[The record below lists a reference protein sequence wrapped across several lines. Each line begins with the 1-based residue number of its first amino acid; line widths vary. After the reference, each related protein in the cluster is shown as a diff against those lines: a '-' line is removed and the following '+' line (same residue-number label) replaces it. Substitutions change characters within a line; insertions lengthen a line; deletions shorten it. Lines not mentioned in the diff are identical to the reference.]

1 MTQEIILKKE
11 LQPIANEALQ
21 LKVKSHG
28 DLLVATDLLSRLNQ
42 FNDRIVEE
50 RERITKPLNEAL
62 KVERSRWKPL
72 EGFCLDGI
80 EHIRSEMSSYQTK
93 IVAEQKKKEQA
104 IADKLSA
111 GTIDLDKAVKAIE
124 KIKTPEKNIVGKD
137 GDVQFRETKK
147 FEVMDVTMLPVD
159 YLLPNEELIRKALKE
174 GVELPGVRYYTEMV
188 PINYR

>member
-1 MTQEIILKKE
+1 MTTEIIIKKE

-42 FNDRIVEE
+42 FNDKIAEE

-80 EHIRSEMSSYQTK
+80 EHIRSEMSSYQTAQVTK
-93 IVAEQKKKEQA
+93 QKAKEAAVAQL
-104 IADKLSA
+104 LSS
-111 GTIDLDKAVKAIE
+111 GDIDLDQAVAKIE
-124 KIKTPEKNIVGKD
+124 KIKTPVKNIVGKD
-137 GDVQFRETKK
+137 GDVQFRETQILKITDE
-147 FEVMDVTMLPVD
+147 FAIPRE
-159 YLLPNEELIRKALKE
+159 YLLVNEKQVLDALKE
-174 GVELPGVRYYTEMV
+174 GKVVTGAEIEIKLV